1 MGDKESTKFIGF
13 RVSETDYENIKS
25 YASKGGMDISTYC
38 REVLLRYDPDDC
50 KGDQLRVITSV
61 MKRLMMTVDE
71 LADEFRMDSEI
82 KRGIRKIFSDT
93 RRLNYA
99 TETILKDHIL
109 DNEKFE
115 LYRDK
120 VKRLLISE
128 RDGKQAELN
137 V

>member
-1 MGDKESTKFIGF
+1 MGEKENTKFIGF

-38 REVLLRYDPDDC
+38 REVLLKYEPDDY
-50 KGDQLRVITSV
+50 KGDQLRIITSV

-82 KRGIRKIFSDT
+82 KRGLRKIFSDT

-109 DNEKFE
+109 DSDKFQK
-115 LYRDK
+115 YRDT
-120 VKRLLISE
+120 VKRLLVME
-128 RDGKQAELN
+128 RDGQAELN